1 MGESRTELLKIIK
14 ELSRNFN
21 SYDVD
26 DFKLFFN
33 LYYANLTQ
41 LKEQDSEIN
50 NALAE
55 LIQVIHLTIQK
66 EKDFRHYFPTYI
78 WNEIKEDLR
87 K

>member
-55 LIQVIHLTIQK
+55 LI
-66 EKDFRHYFPTYI
+66 
-78 WNEIKEDLR
+78 
-87 K
+87 